1 MKIEIKKIG
10 NSDGLLLPRE
20 LMQRLDLKRGQ
31 QLHIEEL
38 PGGGFQALPYD
49 PDFERT
55 MEIADEVMDKYRD
68 TLAALGNRRPAGYS
82 LPAVTVDGTDSG
94 EARALRVQVPWN
106 ADVSNFRVHQA
117 VPGPAID

>member
-38 PGGGFQALPYD
+38 PGGGFRALPYD

-55 MEIADEVMDKYRD
+55 MEIADEVMDQYRD
-68 TLAALGNRRPAGYS
+68 TLAALAK
-82 LPAVTVDGTDSG
+82 
-94 EARALRVQVPWN
+94 
-106 ADVSNFRVHQA
+106 
-117 VPGPAID
+117 